1 MASRLRS
8 ENEPSQSPIVL
19 NTSIRERIKRA
30 CRTPAKNPRVSM
42 ARGVNLANC
51 RRGGDAIRNAK
62 RIARPNHWISRRR
75 LRSDRRRYTIG
86 KAVDAGSKGT
96 EARANGRGRTGVR
109 ASVSE
114 ARPLPAFYYR
124 LSARA
129 QRCYLKSD
137 ALDRYVLAA
146 SPAAITIASRLAAV
160 LPTAAPSLAQRG
172 AQALGNELCRLLG
185 VAPVR
190 IEVRGV
196 RPHNARGELHGIFY
210 PDGTGRIQ
218 APGSPAAPRRDRE
231 PLIVLWMRTAQRH
244 DVVKP
249 RTFIRTMMHELGHY
263 FDYAHFRFDDSF
275 HTGGFFKRESFLIR
289 ALFPDSADAQRPE

>member
-1 MASRLRS
+1 MAH
-8 ENEPSQSPIVL
+8 
-19 NTSIRERIKRA
+19 
-30 CRTPAKNPRVSM
+30 
-42 ARGVNLANC
+42 GVNRVNC
-51 RRGGDAIRNAK
+51 RRAVDAIRNAD
-62 RIARPNHWISRRR
+62 RITCPNRWISRRR

-96 EARANGRGRTGVR
+96 DARANGRGRTSVR
-109 ASVSE
+109 ASNGN

-137 ALDRYVLAA
+137 ALDRYALVA
-146 SPAAITIASRLAAV
+146 SPAAIAIASRLAAV

-210 PDGTGRIQ
+210 PQGTGRIQ
-218 APGSPAAPRRDRE
+218 APAPGSPAAPRRDRE

-249 RTFIRTMMHELGHY
+249 RTFIRTLMHELGHY
-263 FDYAHFRFDDSF
+263 FDYAHFRLDDSF

-289 ALFPDSADAQRPE
+289 ALFPDSADARNPE